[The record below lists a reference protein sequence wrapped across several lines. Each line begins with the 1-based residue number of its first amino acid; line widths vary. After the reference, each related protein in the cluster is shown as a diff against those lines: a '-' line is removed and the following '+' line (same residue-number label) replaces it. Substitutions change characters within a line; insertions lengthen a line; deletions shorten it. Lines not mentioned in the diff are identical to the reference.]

1 MRSLYRHNLE
11 ILSRAP
17 IGRNCFWH
25 TCLGATQAKKT
36 ICLIVEADARQP
48 RLAFGS
54 YAPPGSEF
62 RQPLHRAL
70 RLGCQ

>member
-1 MRSLYRHNLE
+1 MLLAYMPR
-11 ILSRAP
+11 
-17 IGRNCFWH
+17 RN
-25 TCLGATQAKKT
+25 TSKKK

-48 RLAFGS
+48 RLAFCS